1 MNEPK
6 PEFASFAKQMQAGFL
21 DWMTYLCV
29 YIPGALLLLNVH
41 MYDLFFPLLHFKV
54 YLAVVIIPSIL
65 TVVWWIQM
73 RSTPGKLLRNLQ
85 ILRLDGKPMT
95 NTDVTI
101 RFICMGFSTLMF
113 GMGFL
118 PAFSN
123 KHQSLHD
130 LLAGTAVFHVKPKPK
145 PKQGKAL
152 RKDTRSPPDTSESHR
167 LPWRLNS

>member
-130 LLAGTAVFHVKPKPK
+130 LLAGTAVFHVKPKAK
-145 PKQGKAL
+145 HGKAL
-152 RKDTRSPPDTSESHR
+152 GKDTRSTPDTSDEI
-167 LPWRLNS
+167 LIQ